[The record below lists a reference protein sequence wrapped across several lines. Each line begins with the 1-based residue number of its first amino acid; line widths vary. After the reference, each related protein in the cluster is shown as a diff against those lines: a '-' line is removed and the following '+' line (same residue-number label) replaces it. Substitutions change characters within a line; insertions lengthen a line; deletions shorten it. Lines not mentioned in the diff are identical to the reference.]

1 VVVRDE
7 ERDKELRKL
16 DEKIEQLR
24 AKIQEREGD
33 IEDGPRWRTTAT
45 LVSAVTAAAGSATA
59 HPSLIGDG
67 CLGGSGITPR
77 RLGKPAARCADSRTR
92 HCGLLDDD

>member
-1 VVVRDE
+1 VVVRNE

-24 AKIQEREGD
+24 AKIQERERE

-45 LVSAVTAAAGSATA
+45 
-59 HPSLIGDG
+59 
-67 CLGGSGITPR
+67 
-77 RLGKPAARCADSRTR
+77 
-92 HCGLLDDD
+92 